1 MIQLPACAIISD
13 EVMRKLN
20 AYPVPIRPARWDGRA
35 KAVVA
40 FRSEISTQGAVIQ
53 ENRCAW
59 CRLPLGRE
67 GRRTIHRDH
76 IAPKALHPTWT
87 FLPLNLVLAC
97 EFCNGFENKS
107 DIETVEELNADYTQC
122 KFFIVHPYL
131 DPVADHFEFDVDE
144 DDLPVVIKGV
154 SPQGKWTIKHLNLA
168 DSGITKERAK
178 EVLHKM
184 WKERRLV
191 ARDEALVNGAVKAI

>member
-1 MIQLPACAIISD
+1 MIQLPACAVIAD
-13 EVMRKLN
+13 EIMLN
-20 AYPVPIRPARWDGRA
+20 LDAYPVPIRPARWEGKA

-40 FRSEISTQGAVIQ
+40 FRNEISAQGTVIQ

-76 IAPKALHPTWT
+76 IAPKALYPAWT

-107 DIETVEELNADYTQC
+107 DVQTVEEFNANYKLC

-131 DPVADHFEFDVDE
+131 DLVADHFEYDVDE
-144 DDLPVVIKGV
+144 DDLPVVIKG
-154 SPQGKWTIKHLNLA
+154 SPRKG
-168 DSGITKERAK
+168 SG
-178 EVLHKM
+178 L
-184 WKERRLV
+184 
-191 ARDEALVNGAVKAI
+191 